1 MTEQTALSF
10 FMRWYMRLSNLM
22 NGIIPKSEIFFMNES
37 IKKIETDSRMCDKDS
52 IFFAMKG
59 KKDNGMNYID
69 DAVKRGVKV
78 IVSEEAIDRKD
89 IKNVV
94 VDDARKA
101 YSIMA
106 ANLFECPAKSMK
118 IIAVVGT
125 NGKSTTA
132 HFIYEI
138 LKNCGLGVGIIGTH
152 TVKYNDVKISH
163 SMTTPDPV
171 DLNRYLK
178 DMEESGIE
186 YVVMEVSAHAIYLE
200 KLYGIKFDMAVFTN
214 FSQDHLDY
222 FKDMEEYGR
231 IKAGFF
237 KSSNVRL
244 AIVNIDDILGRKII
258 KGADI
263 PIFTYG
269 LENPSD
275 VFAIDIESG
284 SRTKFIVNILDEVAT
299 FDTALLG
306 RFNVYNILGAS
317 LVARLIG
324 ISLDEIR
331 ESVKD
336 IAPCEGRFNVII
348 AKDVKF
354 VIDYAHT
361 PDGLCNILKELR
373 NMTENENKLRVVF
386 GCGGD
391 RDKSKRAVMGK
402 IAGEYADEVILTS
415 DNPRSEGRLSII
427 DDIRVGVGRT
437 ATVILPD
444 REDAIRYAYNMSDC
458 GDIVLIAG
466 KGAENY
472 IEENGTK
479 KYFSDKE
486 TLLRIKEEENGI

>member
-1 MTEQTALSF
+1 
-10 FMRWYMRLSNLM
+10 MRLGNLM
-22 NGIIPKSEIFFMNES
+22 NGIIPKSEIFFMNEN
-37 IKKIETDSRMCDKDS
+37 IKKIETDSRKCDS
-52 IFFAMKG
+52 ESVFFAMKG
-59 KKDNGMNYID
+59 RNDNGMNYID
-69 DAVKRGVKV
+69 DAIERGAKV
-78 IVSEEAIDRKD
+78 VVSEETIERKD
-89 IKNVV
+89 VKSIV

-138 LKNCGLGVGIIGTH
+138 LKSCGLCAGIIGTH
-152 TVKYNDVKISH
+152 TVKFNGVKLSH
-163 SMTTPDPV
+163 GMTTPDPV
-171 DLNRYLK
+171 DLNRYLRS
-178 DMEESGIE
+178 MEESGVE

-244 AIVNIDDILGRKII
+244 AIVNTDDVLGRNIA

-263 PIFTYG
+263 PVFTYG
-269 LENPSD
+269 LDNPSD

-284 SRTKFIVNILDEVAT
+284 ERTKFIVNILDEVAT

-324 ISLDEIR
+324 ISLEEIQ
-331 ESVKD
+331 ESVKN
-336 IAPCEGRFNVII
+336 ISPCEGRFNVII
-348 AKDVKF
+348 SKGVKF

-361 PDGLCNILKELR
+361 PDGLENILKELR
-373 NMTENENKLRVVF
+373 NMTENKLRVVF

-391 RDKSKRAVMGK
+391 RDRSKRAVMGK
-402 IAGEYADEVILTS
+402 IAGEYADEVVLTS
-415 DNPRSEGRLSII
+415 DNPRSEDRLAII
-427 DDIRVGVGRT
+427 EDIRAGVED
-437 ATVILPD
+437 APVIVLPN
-444 REDAIRYAYNMSDC
+444 REDAIRYAYAMSNS
-458 GDIVLIAG
+458 GDVVLIAG
-466 KGAENY
+466 KGSEDY
-472 IEENGTK
+472 IEEKGVKT
-479 KYFSDKE
+479 YFSDKE
-486 TLLRIKEEENGI
+486 TLLRIREEENDI